1 MKTTHFCE
9 KCNYS
14 TILKQNFNRHLVSE
28 KHTSPTTINDNC
40 IECKVCHKKY
50 NSRSG
55 LWNHNQK
62 CKEVMVEKPNTII
75 TIDNNELITKINN
88 LENMIIQLLKNQPVP
103 IINNNN
109 NLNIN
114 LFLNEQCK
122 NAVNMIDFIK
132 SIVFELK
139 DFENIQDKGY
149 IENKTNIIL
158 ENV

>member
-75 TIDNNELITKINN
+75 TIDIYIFFYKFYIYIYNH
-88 LENMIIQLLKNQPVP
+88 LLYQYRLYVFLFGDVYYNQTH
-103 IINNNN
+103 
-109 NLNIN
+109 
-114 LFLNEQCK
+114 
-122 NAVNMIDFIK
+122 
-132 SIVFELK
+132 
-139 DFENIQDKGY
+139 Y
-149 IENKTNIIL
+149 
-158 ENV
+158 